1 MLIFIHGVVYGF
13 RHVLLNM
20 IASSRHTLNAQ
31 LKLNDKADYSFAPA
45 FA

>member
-1 MLIFIHGVVYGF
+1 MLIFTHGVVFGF
-13 RHVLLNM
+13 RHLLLNM
-20 IASSRHTLNAQ
+20 TASSRHTLNAT

>member
-1 MLIFIHGVVYGF
+1 MKSWGRLGF
-13 RHVLLNM
+13 DRVCSSM
-20 IASSRHTLNAQ
+20 TASGRNTLNSQ